1 MNLLAAQKRTCTQ
14 HCSGFSRCEWASLH
28 CSSCRG
34 TTLKYVLCAVQL
46 LKNETLKIT
55 YSYWDGQG
63 HRRVATVKKGDTV
76 KDFLQKVK
84 EQLIPEFRELRC
96 RASLPP
102 HKQGS
107 LYTLCTLL
115 MHGSAA
121 LAPLPQCNKVSRQVR
136 QISLSF
142 CGVTERL

>member
-1 MNLLAAQKRTCTQ
+1 MLEEGLIDGPGAA
-14 HCSGFSRCEWASLH
+14 
-28 CSSCRG
+28 
-34 TTLKYVLCAVQL
+34 QL

-96 RASLPP
+96 MPTSSGHPWPCRSPMQAL
-102 HKQGS
+102 HTAAGA
-107 LYTLCTLL
+107 LL
-115 MHGSAA
+115 T
-121 LAPLPQCNKVSRQVR
+121 QRKR
-136 QISLSF
+136 
-142 CGVTERL
+142 RLQAFPDGL